1 MAKTANDELFRKL
14 RVAGLRKKVA
24 REVAGSLDTARGAG
38 SPPEAVHD
46 VIDRLKALT
55 AELEDRAKG
64 GPARRRSQAAQK
76 AAATRRRKASER
88 SAAARKAART
98 RAGAH

>member
-1 MAKTANDELFRKL
+1 MAKTANDEMFQKL

-24 REVAGSLDTARGAG
+24 RQVAGALDSARGDG
-38 SPPEAVHD
+38 RPPQAVQD
-46 VIDRLKALT
+46 VVDRLKALT
-55 AELEDRAKG
+55 AEIEDRAKG
-64 GPARRRSQAAQK
+64 GPAKRRSQAAQK

-98 RAGAH
+98 RARAH